1 MEAVRDYY
9 HFDAIN
15 VGPKG
20 FECFMRTTNEV
31 LKRSRDF
38 WSFDQSLYPA
48 TPETPFSME
57 G

>member
-1 MEAVRDYY
+1 
-9 HFDAIN
+9 
-15 VGPKG
+15 
-20 FECFMRTTNEV
+20 MRTTNEV
-31 LKRSRDF
+31 LKRSRNF